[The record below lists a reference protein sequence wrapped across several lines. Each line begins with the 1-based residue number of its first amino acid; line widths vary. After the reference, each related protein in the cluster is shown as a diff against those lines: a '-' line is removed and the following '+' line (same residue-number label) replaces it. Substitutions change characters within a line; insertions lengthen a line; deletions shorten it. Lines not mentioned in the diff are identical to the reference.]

1 VATSR
6 SEALAGE
13 IKADEGTSVQPLEYS
28 LTPLQEQV
36 IRTCSSLFNNGGEED
51 LIAPFSTA
59 ASASAVPQ
67 KLVIKFS
74 FTSLMQAN
82 S

>member
-1 VATSR
+1 MSR

-36 IRTCSSLFNNGGEED
+36 IRTCSSLFNNGGEEY
-51 LIAPFSTA
+51 LTTPFSTA

-67 KLVIKFS
+67 KQVIKFS